1 MYEIKYEILKHIA
14 TFSENPKTGWTKEF
28 NIVSW
33 NGRKPKYDIREWS
46 PNHDMMDKGIT
57 LDEDEMNIIVL
68 AIIEERRNE
77 DGRINTNES
86 D

>member
-1 MYEIKYEILKHIA
+1 MKEIRFEIVKHIA
-14 TFSENPKTGWTKEF
+14 TFSENPRTGWTKEF

-33 NGRKPKYDIREWS
+33 NGRTPKYDIRDWS
-46 PNHDMMDKGIT
+46 PNHDMMGKGIT

-77 DGRINTNES
+77 DGNI
-86 D
+86 